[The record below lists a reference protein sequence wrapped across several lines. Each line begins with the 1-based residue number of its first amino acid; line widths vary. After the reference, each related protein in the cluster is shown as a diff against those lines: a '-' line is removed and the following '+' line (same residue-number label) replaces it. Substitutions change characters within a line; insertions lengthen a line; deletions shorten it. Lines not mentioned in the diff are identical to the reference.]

1 MVPMYACNTNCEI
14 PHISNI
20 ISGRVKTVMDDGT
33 EVESGSGSVGIVE
46 PGHNTWVKQICIV
59 EPDF

>member
-1 MVPMYACNTNCEI
+1 
-14 PHISNI
+14 
-20 ISGRVKTVMDDGT
+20 MDDGT